1 MKNDI
6 ISVLNQK
13 LKELSSPI
21 LRDNSDNEKI
31 IALIN
36 MIILISLSQTKIWK
50 CHTRIDIKNLNVKH
64 ILYIAKDKS
73 LTKKQKASV
82 EYYLNLIKAHHVGEA
97 KNLYK
102 TEKQHDLLVNKIIE
116 LID

>member
-21 LRDNSDNEKI
+21 LTDNSDNEKI
-31 IALIN
+31 VALIN
-36 MIILISLSQTKIWK
+36 MVILISLSQTKIWK
-50 CHTRIDIKNLNVKH
+50 CHTKIDIKNLNVKH
-64 ILYIAKDKS
+64 ILYISKDKS
-73 LTKKQKASV
+73 LTKKQKASA
-82 EYYLNLIKAHHVGEA
+82 EHYLCLIKAHHVDEA

-102 TEKQHDLLVNKIIE
+102 TEKQHELLINKIIE
-116 LID
+116 LIN

>member
-6 ISVLNQK
+6 ISILNEK

-21 LRDNSDNEKI
+21 LTNTSDNEKI

-36 MIILISLSQTKIWK
+36 MIILISLSQTKIWR
-50 CHTRIDIKNLNVKH
+50 CHTKIDIKNLNVKH
-64 ILYIAKDKS
+64 ILYISKDKS

-82 EYYLNLIKAHHVGEA
+82 EHYLNLIKAYHVDEA

-102 TEKQHDLLVNKIIE
+102 TEKQHELLLNEIIE
-116 LID
+116 LIH